1 MRRVGENKLGKNK
14 EGIGIRI
21 RNFCLFKMGRF
32 SDVDLK
38 EMPEHEIFFEFIFE
52 NWVSILGG
60 FVGSKACSLYYFE
73 K

>member
-1 MRRVGENKLGKNK
+1 
-14 EGIGIRI
+14 
-21 RNFCLFKMGRF
+21 MGRF

-73 K
+73 KLV